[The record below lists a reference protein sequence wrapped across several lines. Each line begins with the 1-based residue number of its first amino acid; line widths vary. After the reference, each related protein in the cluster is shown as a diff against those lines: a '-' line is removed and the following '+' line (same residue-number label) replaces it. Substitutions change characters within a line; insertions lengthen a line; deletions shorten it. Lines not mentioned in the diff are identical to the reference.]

1 MLNAN
6 ETHLFFGAGICSVKQ
21 ILLSEAVFNE
31 KENEN
36 DADGTANG

>member
-6 ETHLFFGAGICSVKQ
+6 ETHLFFDGICFVKR